1 MEEKYLVGYP
11 VYKFR
16 LTSDQSH
23 KMNFEKCQSQCTL
36 ELLCSLANWVIFWQ
50 EIQEPTQP
58 PGCVPNGLHERFS
71 MNACETACG
80 TSMKKFWNN
89 QNRSEEAHDLGQCT
103 LNLVLK
109 NLSPSSLAGKA
120 LVLVPVSAS
129 YAGADPKKR
138 LAGGGPGQMQ
148 QATSLSKQRHRNHTS
163 EECSVCIVAT
173 VWAAGQNQT

>member
-1 MEEKYLVGYP
+1 MQSCKLSNI
-11 VYKFR
+11 
-16 LTSDQSH
+16 LTRDPGTRSASR
-23 KMNFEKCQSQCTL
+23 MCTK
-36 ELLCSLANWVIFWQ
+36 W
-50 EIQEPTQP
+50 P
-58 PGCVPNGLHERFS
+58 PIIS

-80 TSMKKFWNN
+80 TGMKEFWNN
-89 QNRSEEAHDLGQCT
+89 QNRSEEAHDLGRCT

-109 NLSPSSLAGKA
+109 ILSPSSLAGKA

-129 YAGADPKKR
+129 YAGADPKER

-148 QATSLSKQRHRNHTS
+148 QATSLPKQRHRNHTS